1 MIPVQQAMAFS
12 DNADIVNREALERI
26 AKTLASEVL
35 RLREENK
42 RLNNDIVYLR
52 QSLARYR
59 EREMTMGW
67 NQD

>member
-12 DNADIVNREALERI
+12 DNVDIVNREALERI